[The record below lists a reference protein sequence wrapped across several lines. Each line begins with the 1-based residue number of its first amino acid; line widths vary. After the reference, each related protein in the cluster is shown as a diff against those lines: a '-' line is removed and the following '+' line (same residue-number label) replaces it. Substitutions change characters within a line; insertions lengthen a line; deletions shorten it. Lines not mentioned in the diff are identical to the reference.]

1 MWQSLEGSRMTSRIL
16 VWATAMGRGRRSAF
30 GAGEVRG
37 YSVGHSCV
45 CSACGH
51 QGARSRSPAASE
63 SAAWPEVGRTRVFTV
78 KGRGESWAER
88 RGLELEKSGW
98 VAEKEQAGR

>member
-63 SAAWPEVGRTRVFTV
+63 SAVWPEVGRTRVCAV

-98 VAEKEQAGR
+98 VPEKEQAGR